1 MTAVIY
7 ARFSS
12 HSQTEQ
18 SIEGQLKTCYDYAAA
33 NKITIVGEF
42 IDRAQSG
49 TNDNRTE
56 FQRMIATSERHTF
69 DTVLVYQLD
78 RFARNRYDSA
88 INKAKLKKNGVRVIS
103 ARENIADDASGILV
117 EGVLESMAEYYSA
130 ELSQKIR
137 RGMDINGEKCLSTG
151 SNPGLG
157 FRVDD
162 EKRIVLDPDTAP
174 VVRTIFE
181 QYVAGDTIKDITDR
195 LISQGVQTSK
205 GGLFNKNSLRKL
217 LSNRRYLGI
226 YIYKGKET
234 PGAIPRI
241 IDDDLFE
248 RAQARLEKSKKAPA
262 QAKAKAEYLL
272 TTKLFCG
279 HCREMMTGYAGTSKT
294 GTVYHYYI
302 CNGHKA
308 KVCTKKNV
316 RKEYIEALLVQKCRE
331 QLTDENIQIIAKE
344 VAAVC
349 AADYDTSMLKH
360 LRTKLKEVE
369 KGIENLLLA
378 LESGQAA
385 DIIAARISQRSA
397 EKAELERQISI
408 EMQGQIPIDEKEI
421 LFFLYSLQKGAADND
436 KYRKMLINIF
446 LVAAYLYDDK
456 LTYILTVGGET
467 ITVTKSLM
475 DAIDE
480 SNAGFLSSFFN
491 GTAPPQVANP
501 NPAPLGAGFGFVLFL
516 NNFGKGQTPKVYL
529 IFLSGGSC
537 CGFVFSLRGWV

>member
-1 MTAVIY
+1 
-7 ARFSS
+7 
-12 HSQTEQ
+12 
-18 SIEGQLKTCYDYAAA
+18 
-33 NKITIVGEF
+33 
-42 IDRAQSG
+42 
-49 TNDNRTE
+49 
-56 FQRMIATSERHTF
+56 
-69 DTVLVYQLD
+69 
-78 RFARNRYDSA
+78 
-88 INKAKLKKNGVRVIS
+88 
-103 ARENIADDASGILV
+103 
-117 EGVLESMAEYYSA
+117 
-130 ELSQKIR
+130 
-137 RGMDINGEKCLSTG
+137 
-151 SNPGLG
+151 
-157 FRVDD
+157 
-162 EKRIVLDPDTAP
+162 
-174 VVRTIFE
+174 
-181 QYVAGDTIKDITDR
+181 
-195 LISQGVQTSK
+195 
-205 GGLFNKNSLRKL
+205 
-217 LSNRRYLGI
+217 
-226 YIYKGKET
+226 
-234 PGAIPRI
+234 
-241 IDDDLFE
+241 
-248 RAQARLEKSKKAPA
+248 
-262 QAKAKAEYLL
+262 
-272 TTKLFCG
+272 
-279 HCREMMTGYAGTSKT
+279 MMTGYAGTSKT

-491 GTAPPQVANP
+491 GTAPPKDKPCIRNGYRVFSYSCNGKGDSRFLCAFPVSVTQNRVQVQKLHTELHMDLPAGGIQQYLDAGHTVHKVGVFPVP
-501 NPAPLGAGFGFVLFL
+501 NRLHTGGDFMPIGFLRLDQAYSLFVQSINVGQFLSGHGGIHGGNTVVHALVLGGLLCVVLGAVQLLADVL
-516 NNFGKGQTPKVYL
+516 NNFGNHFHCFSPFDIAIEFFQVGPVNGHVSDQRNADSLLFAVGKLRRNGLVQLVDIHVAVGVDHVQHGNRRMFTVFFYQADHVVGGQSRVYPQTQLFNAGEMGQNVGVDVSDQASFDLLHSNHKYLL
-529 IFLSGGSC
+529 I
-537 CGFVFSLRGWV
+537 